1 MHTIS
6 IDIEES
12 KIDIVLNLLKHL
24 KDDIIEGYSVAP
36 KVDKNLETDPYFYE
50 RKQRVELLRDKIRA
64 GEVPMYDFESSM
76 DELIRELES

>member
-24 KDDIIEGYSVAP
+24 KDDIIKGYSVAP
-36 KVDKNLETDPYFYE
+36 KVDTNLELDPHFYE
-50 RKQRVELLRDKIRA
+50 RKKRVELLRDKVST
-64 GEVPMYDFESSM
+64 GEVPMYDFESSI
-76 DELIRELES
+76 DELIKELES